1 MNKPKKST
9 LHSIKTKLIVSFSLL
24 IIVLGISSWLGITG
38 MSAMNNQLN
47 DIVDVSSEKVKLAS
61 LINQNLLAISRAE
74 KNIILASSQKEMDI
88 FSANTVTENTQ
99 MTERLT
105 KLRVLLDARGV
116 STLDQFG
123 TTWSQYMKVNGKV
136 RALARLNSN
145 KVAQKLSQNEVRV
158 AYEEAS
164 VAIIDIVER
173 NDLSLASV
181 TNLVEARLVSERIKL
196 ATRINR
202 NLVEIQ
208 RDEKNM
214 ILATELKEIN
224 FYAVTID
231 QSIADLNERLTTLG
245 SLVSDEDKQELKSF
259 GKLYAQYLTLHLEVR
274 EATRENGN
282 QLAFDLS
289 TTTGRELSD
298 EASGLMSQIIV
309 KAEREMLD
317 DSSLSD
323 AKYDAARNSMLM
335 ITIIGILVGGTL
347 AILISLNISGAL
359 QRLLERIE
367 DIAEG
372 EGDLTVVIDESAKD
386 ETGDVARAFNQFVAK
401 IHKVITGVIDS
412 TMQLSSA
419 AEELSTVSQQ
429 TGQGVDNL
437 SSEVEQVAT
446 AMNEMAATVRDVAS
460 NAEQAASSAQEAHVS
475 AENGVNVIKETV
487 ASVSQLSSE
496 IDSSSEAIHELKVDS
511 ENISSVLDVIK
522 SIADQTNLLALN
534 AAIEAARAGE
544 QGRGFAVVADEVRSL
559 AQRTQKST
567 SEIEMMIDKIQNGTI
582 KVVESMN
589 RSREQTSHV
598 VEKTDETGQM
608 LTFITASIA
617 SINDMNTQIATAAEQ
632 QSAVAEE
639 INRNVF
645 NVQELTIQSAT
656 STTQIASTSHELAIL
671 GEELKVQVKQF
682 KI

>member
-123 TTWSQYMKVNGKV
+123 TTWSEYMKVNGKV

-224 FYAVTID
+224 FYAVTVD

-259 GKLYAQYLTLHLEVR
+259 GKLYARYLTLHLEVR

-298 EASGLMSQIIV
+298 EASDLMSQIIV

-323 AKYDAARNSMLM
+323 AKYDAARNSMLV

-460 NAEQAASSAQEAHVS
+460 NAEQAASSAQEANIS

-487 ASVSQLSSE
+487 ASVSQLSRE